1 MTAYICAWCKKGLGE
16 GGERLE
22 NELLL
27 IAGDPVS
34 RGICGECEEK
44 LEAGGITDPV
54 IEEVGPIV
62 RILQGKL
69 RERGL

>member
-1 MTAYICAWCKKGLGE
+1 MTAHICAWCKKGLGE

-34 RGICGECEEK
+34 HGICGECERRFEVARIDAQ
-44 LEAGGITDPV
+44 EACLTSEHIQSLLG
-54 IEEVGPIV
+54 
-62 RILQGKL
+62 RN
-69 RERGL
+69 